1 MDATAESRVRINIK
15 TTAKGT
21 AQLDVTVEFATVVES
36 EKALGE
42 AIDSVRKVLSAKGI
56 KEAKEKEVPI
66 E

>member
-1 MDATAESRVRINIK
+1 MDATAESRVRMNIK
-15 TTAKGT
+15 TTAKGL